1 MQRKV
6 GEEPPYIKFSSS
18 GLDLYQ
24 DQDDIRWNSFPNAS
38 NPEENAFPPSDSQ
51 QFNQT
56 ESNLLAR
63 RFPSNTDVGLSSGL
77 LVSSGKKY
85 SSLIDYLSSMPAK
98 DVDTCSPLLR
108 LREIIIS
115 SISLKHNQNN
125 YYDIRQKAELTIL
138 ANSKSKENYQ
148 NKSGD

>member
-6 GEEPPYIKFSSS
+6 GEEPPYTKFSSS

-24 DQDDIRWNSFPNAS
+24 DQDDIRWNSFPNAA
-38 NPEENAFPPSDSQ
+38 NPEENAFPPLDSQ

-125 YYDIRQKAELTIL
+125 YYDIRQKAKLTIL
-138 ANSKSKENYQ
+138 ANSKRCYGHSLL
-148 NKSGD
+148 

>member
-1 MQRKV
+1 MQRNV
-6 GEEPPYIKFSSS
+6 GEEPPYTKFSSS
-18 GLDLYQ
+18 GLDFHQ
-24 DQDDIRWNSFPNAS
+24 DQDDMRWNSFPNAS
-38 NPEENAFPPSDSQ
+38 NPEDDAFPPTDTEQFSQ
-51 QFNQT
+51 T
-56 ESNLLAR
+56 DSNLRVR
-63 RFPSNTDVGLSSGL
+63 RFDSKTDVGISSGF

-125 YYDIRQKAELTIL
+125 YYDIRQKAKLTIL